1 MAISKI
7 QNKKYGNTFQVDI
20 RYKNTLGIS
29 KRHIKSGF
37 KTFNEAKKYER
48 DFKEQLEVLIEQGK
62 STNKTFNDIYYE
74 YMEIEGEGKYA
85 RSTKVYYNVTHEMY
99 V

>member
-48 DFKEQLEVLIEQGK
+48 DLKVLIK
-62 STNKTFNDIYYE
+62 HLMIFIMSIWK
-74 YMEIEGEGKYA
+74 
-85 RSTKVYYNVTHEMY
+85 
-99 V
+99 

>member
-37 KTFNEAKKYER
+37 KTLNEAKKYER
-48 DFKEQLEVLIEQGK
+48 DFKEQLEVLIEQ
-62 STNKTFNDIYYE
+62 E
-74 YMEIEGEGKYA
+74 
-85 RSTKVYYNVTHEMY
+85 KVRIKHLMIFFMSIWK
-99 V
+99 

>member
-37 KTFNEAKKYER
+37 KTFNEAKK
-48 DFKEQLEVLIEQGK
+48 LL
-62 STNKTFNDIYYE
+62 
-74 YMEIEGEGKYA
+74 
-85 RSTKVYYNVTHEMY
+85 
-99 V
+99 